1 MTIDDELRAL
11 LDRDKIREVLAR
23 YCRGVDRGDREL
35 LKSVYHEDAID
46 EHGMFT
52 GRGVDFADYIV
63 DYLKD
68 IPCQHVIANHTCEL
82 RGDVA
87 FTETYCISFS
97 ETGGVNATVYN
108 RYVDRFEKRNGEW
121 RVANR
126 QVVDDWNRID
136 EVTAT
141 SPDAE
146 MNKQQARRDRS
157 DASYRLEGFLDPR

>member
-1 MTIDDELRAL
+1 MTIDEELRAL
-11 LDRDKIREVLAR
+11 LDREKIREVLTR

-52 GRGVDFADYIV
+52 GRGIDFADYIV

-68 IPCQHVIANHTCEL
+68 IPCQHVIANHTCDL

-97 ETGGVNATVYN
+97 EAGGVNATVFN
-108 RYVDRFEKRNGEW
+108 RYVDRFERRNGEW
-121 RVANR
+121 RIAHR
-126 QVVDDWNRID
+126 RVVLDLTRLDP
-136 EVTAT
+136 AT
-141 SPDAE
+141 GRFGDADGF
-146 MNKQQARRDRS
+146 NFTWGCKGRS
-157 DASYRLEGFLDPR
+157 DPSYDR

>member
-1 MTIDDELRAL
+1 VDIDAELRAL
-11 LDRDKIREVLAR
+11 IDRQKIRDVLVR

-35 LKSVYHEDAID
+35 LKSVYFDDAID

-68 IPCQHVIANHTCEL
+68 IPCQHVIANHTCDL

-87 FTETYCISFS
+87 HTETYCISFS
-97 ETGGVNATVYN
+97 RADGVDATVYN

-121 RVANR
+121 RIAHR
-126 QVVDDWNRID
+126 RVVLDLTRLDP
-136 EVTAT
+136 AT
-141 SPDAE
+141 GRFGDT
-146 MNKQQARRDRS
+146 
-157 DASYRLEGFLDPR
+157 EGFQFTWGSKGRADPSYDR